1 MTVDPSGLRDWT
13 MTGDSPGLRISWPGR
28 AAVAV
33 FAVNTVLLFFPPIPP
48 YVKGSLWA
56 YLLKTT
62 AVVLAMLQTHR
73 LAVPVATR
81 WAGLRSS
88 TRWLLGLGSAALL
101 LTFALA
107 LRAVAPDLS
116 DRFSSEP
123 GPWET
128 ITTACYACGLV
139 LVWRIAS
146 TVEGGARGHLRL
158 VAGGFALLVLEET
171 DYAGVLGGLV
181 GRVDGVYVGS
191 LHDLIN
197 LAAEGALHPL
207 VGVGVAAAMP
217 VVAVALWRAGY
228 ARPRLIGR
236 TILSAD
242 GAWLALG
249 FLILVIAGL
258 GEAGMLGAS
267 FAGHSPEE
275 AIEMAGG
282 VCIAVFALQVAARHG
297 APPPK

>member
-1 MTVDPSGLRDWT
+1 M
-13 MTGDSPGLRISWPGR
+13 
-28 AAVAV
+28 AV
-33 FAVNTVLLFFPPIPP
+33 FGVNTVLLFFPPIPP

-56 YLLKTT
+56 YLLKT
-62 AVVLAMLQTHR
+62 AAILLAMLETHR
-73 LAVPVATR
+73 IAVPVAMR

-88 TRWLLGLGSAALL
+88 TRWMVGLGSAALL
-101 LTFALA
+101 LTVALA
-107 LRAVAPDLS
+107 LRSVAPDLS

-139 LVWRIAS
+139 LVWRIGS
-146 TVEGGARGHLRL
+146 TVEAGLRGHLRL
-158 VAGGFALLVLEET
+158 VAGGFALLLLEET
-171 DYAGVLGGLV
+171 DYAGILGGLV

-191 LHDLIN
+191 LHDLVN

-207 VGVGVAAAMP
+207 VGVGVT
-217 VVAVALWRAGY
+217 VTISLVAVALWRAGY
-228 ARPRLIGR
+228 VRPRLIGS

-282 VCIAVFALQVAARHG
+282 VCIAVFALQVASRWRPG
-297 APPPK
+297 TLRPRDN